1 MTRGG
6 KQNHRTTNK
15 EKRPMASELKK
26 INSAPIPLDPGQSLT
41 THWNNANQ
49 KAVYSIQAIPLESSF
64 PGVSGPA
71 TVEVEVTRVWRK
83 LNVTKTTSD
92 VQPFTFEH
100 EIWYVVKNPGTKK
113 VTCDVYAGIVS

>member
-1 MTRGG
+1 
-6 KQNHRTTNK
+6 
-15 EKRPMASELKK
+15 MATELKK
-26 INSAPIPLDPGQSLT
+26 LNSSPFQLDPGQSVPG
-41 THWNNANQ
+41 HWNNANP

-83 LNVTKTTSD
+83 LNVTKTSSD

-100 EIWYVVKNPGTKK
+100 EIWFEVKNVGTKK
-113 VTCDVYAGIVS
+113 VTCDVYVSNIS